1 VKLLQSFLV
10 VGALLSF
17 SSWSAAAEA
26 CGGAQC
32 ICRDMRA
39 FDALDSD
46 PADFSRLE
54 FGYAVH
60 DLKTGLDNFISE
72 LNVWAGAGNSA
83 VARATRELRVEV
95 DTLRDC
101 FCGIPSHAFL
111 MRAVRGLDTFYQQ
124 LQRNY
129 AGDMLI
135 NRNEQLQVRM
145 ARIETAYGTLIGYSN
160 P

>member
-1 VKLLQSFLV
+1 MKLLQSLLV
-10 VGALLSF
+10 VSALVSF
-17 SSWSAAAEA
+17 SSWSAASEA

-83 VARATRELRVEV
+83 VARAARELRVEV
-95 DTLRDC
+95 DTIRDC
-101 FCGIPSHAFL
+101 FCGIPSHEFL
-111 MRAVRGLDTFYQQ
+111 MRGVRGLDTFYQQ
-124 LQRNY
+124 LQRSY

-135 NRNEQLQVRM
+135 NGNSQLQVRM
-145 ARIETAYGTLIGYSN
+145 ARIETAHATLAAFWQ